1 MNETKKIQE
10 STNLLAERLT
20 QNPDIGM
27 VLGSG
32 LSESLTPLLEG
43 TEVVSWR
50 DIPHFPEP
58 TVEGHEGKYLGGTL
72 NGKNVLIQQGRIHWY
87 EGLPWDD
94 VIYPIR
100 VQKNIGINSLIM
112 TNAAGG
118 INENLSPGDLCLITD
133 HINFSGDNPLRGPN
147 NEDFGPRFP
156 DLSHAY
162 DEELREVALEAA
174 DRRGL
179 NLKQGVYAMTSGPSY
194 ETPAEIRALRKLG
207 ADLVGM
213 STVPEVITANHSD
226 MRVLA
231 ISCVT
236 NKAAGMQDKLTHE
249 EVLEVTERT
258 NQTLGNLI
266 GEIVKGI

>member
-1 MNETKKIQE
+1 MNSIENIQD
-10 STNLLAERLT
+10 STNFLLERFSGK
-20 QNPDIGM
+20 PEIGM

-32 LSESLTPLLEG
+32 LSQSMTPFLEG
-43 TEVVSWR
+43 IEAVSWS

-58 TVEGHEGKYLGGTL
+58 SVEGHEGKYLSGTID
-72 NGKNVLIQQGRIHWY
+72 GKEVLIQQGRIHWY

-94 VIYPIR
+94 LIYPIR
-100 VQKNIGINSLIM
+100 VQKHLGVEKVIM

-118 INENLSPGDLCLITD
+118 INKELSPGDLCLITD

-147 NEDFGPRFP
+147 NDDFGPRFP

-162 DEELREVALEAA
+162 DENLRNTAVETANQLGI
-174 DRRGL
+174 D
-179 NLKQGVYAMTSGPSY
+179 LKKGVYAMTSGPSY
-194 ETPAEIRALRKLG
+194 ETPAEINALRTLG

-213 STVPEVITANHSD
+213 STVPEVITANHSGLE
-226 MRVLA
+226 VLA

-249 EVLEVTERT
+249 EVLEVTEKT
-258 NQTLGNLI
+258 NQKLGSLI
-266 GEIVKGI
+266 GEIVKNL

>member
-1 MNETKKIQE
+1 LNKTEKIQE
-10 STNLLAERLT
+10 STNLLFSRLSRT
-20 QNPDIGM
+20 PKIGM

-32 LSESLTPLLEG
+32 LSESLTPLLDKLE
-43 TEVVSWR
+43 EINWS

-58 TVEGHEGKYLGGTL
+58 SVEGHEGKYLSGTL
-72 NGKNVLIQQGRIHWY
+72 QGKDVLIQQGRIHWY

-100 VQKNIGINSLIM
+100 VQKELGIEKLIM

-118 INENLSPGDLCLITD
+118 INDNFSPGDLCMLTD

-147 NEDFGPRFP
+147 NDDFGPRFP

-162 DEELREVALEAA
+162 DNKLREVTAEAA
-174 DRRGL
+174 QKLDIG
-179 NLKQGVYAMTSGPSY
+179 LKQGVYAMTSGPSY
-194 ETPAEIRALRKLG
+194 ETPAEIKALRTLG

-213 STVPEVITANHSD
+213 STVPETIAANHSG
-226 MRVLA
+226 MKVLA

-249 EVLEVTERT
+249 EVLEVTEKT
-258 NQTLGNLI
+258 NDRLGKLI
-266 GEIVKGI
+266 SEVVKRI

>member
-1 MNETKKIQE
+1 MNKTEKIQE
-10 STNLLAERLT
+10 STELLSNKLPHT
-20 QNPDIGM
+20 PNIGM

-32 LSESLTPLLEG
+32 LSESLTPLLDEIEG
-43 TEVVSWR
+43 VRWSN
-50 DIPHFPEP
+50 IPHFPEP
-58 TVEGHEGKYLGGTL
+58 SVEGHEGKFLCETL
-72 NGKNVLIQQGRIHWY
+72 HGKDVLIQQGRIHWY

-100 VQKNIGINSLIM
+100 VQKNLGIKKLIM

-118 INENLSPGDLCLITD
+118 INEDFSPGDLCLLTD

-147 NEDFGPRFP
+147 NDDFGPRFP

-162 DEELREVALEAA
+162 DKELREIAIEAA
-174 DRRGL
+174 KQLGVEL
-179 NLKQGVYAMTSGPSY
+179 NQGVYAMTSGPNY
-194 ETPAEIRALRKLG
+194 ETPAEIRALRTLG

-213 STVPEVITANHSD
+213 STVPEAITANHSGMD
-226 MRVLA
+226 VLA

-249 EVLEVTERT
+249 EVLEVTEKT
-258 NQTLGNLI
+258 NKKLGKLI
-266 GEIVKGI
+266 GEIVKRV